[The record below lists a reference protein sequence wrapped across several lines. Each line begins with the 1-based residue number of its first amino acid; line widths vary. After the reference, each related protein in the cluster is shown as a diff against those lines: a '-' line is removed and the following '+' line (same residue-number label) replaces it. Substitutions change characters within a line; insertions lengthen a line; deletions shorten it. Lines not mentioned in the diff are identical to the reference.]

1 MTSDRSAKKAARA
14 RMAATGEPYS
24 TARRAVQTGPDRPAA
39 LARPPAIDPR
49 EHAVHSRHWGVHA
62 CHLVGYQGRY
72 SAWITGTDPSDRSQV
87 YGMPSESAGRAF
99 VDAWQ
104 ATNLLHTPWDERIAT
119 IFLLSPST
127 RNGILYQAAVV
138 NVEDSGIWLACF
150 DDTANNGGTRTLGQ
164 FGDPDEALEDFAAL
178 AERAADRL
186 DSRQA
191 IGKPD
196 LFAGVLRYRA
206 ATIRADA
213 ARAALGDAIRRHQPR
228 VGGDDGLHPL
238 WHEAGLP
245 QESLGRVLAGED
257 WASPQRPVVRPP
269 GSRLPDTPTTT
280 LATRTVDGHR
290 FDLISYL
297 DTAGGR
303 CIAIDRD
310 GRQGASACDIQVDE
324 QHLANAAMTMATRG
338 HGTAAIYGRVHASV
352 TELYAVMKNGERV
365 DWPIYDDP
373 RNAERYFAVIA
384 DSEALADIVAAAPAG
399 STSLKPFFG
408 MWFSQPPG
416 PGPRRSRARGTDA
429 GPGSG
434 RTSSGGM
441 ETTQS

>member
-1 MTSDRSAKKAARA
+1 MDDAMTSDRSAKKAARA

-24 TARRAVQTGPDRPAA
+24 TARRAVQTGPDRPAP

-49 EHAVHSRHWGVHA
+49 EHAVHSRHWGMLACYLVH
-62 CHLVGYQGRY
+62 YEGRY
-72 SAWITGTDPSDRSQV
+72 SAWITGADPADQSEV
-87 YGMPSESAGRAF
+87 YGMPGEPAGRAF

-104 ATNLLHTPWDERIAT
+104 ATNLLRTPWDERIAT

-150 DDTANNGGTRTLGQ
+150 DDTANDGGTRTLGQ
-164 FGDPDEALEDFAAL
+164 FGDVGEALEEFAAL

-186 DSRQA
+186 DSGQA
-191 IGKPD
+191 IGKPE

-206 ATIRADA
+206 ATVRADG
-213 ARAALGDAIRRHQPR
+213 ARAALGDAIRHHQPR
-228 VGGDDGLHPL
+228 ADGGDGLRPL

-245 QESLGRVLAGED
+245 RESLGRVLAGEE
-257 WASPQRPVVRPP
+257 WAWPQQPVIRPP
-269 GSRLPDTPTTT
+269 GSWLPDTPTTT

-290 FDLISYL
+290 FDLVSYL

-310 GRQGASACDIQVDE
+310 GRRDASACDIQVNE
-324 QHLANAAMTMATRG
+324 QNLASAAMTMATRG
-338 HGTAAIYGRVHASV
+338 HGTVAIYGRVHDSV

-365 DWPIYDDP
+365 DWPIYDDS

-384 DSEALADIVAAAPAG
+384 DSEALADIIAAAPTAT
-399 STSLKPFFG
+399 TSLKQFFG
-408 MWFSQPPG
+408 IWFSQPPG
-416 PGPRRSRARGTDA
+416 PGPRRSRARG
-429 GPGSG
+429 
-434 RTSSGGM
+434 R
-441 ETTQS
+441 

>member
-1 MTSDRSAKKAARA
+1 MTSDRSAKQAARA

-24 TARRAVQTGPDRPAA
+24 TARRAVQTGPDRPPP

-49 EHAVHSRHWGVHA
+49 AHAVHSRHWGVHA
-62 CHLVGYQGRY
+62 CYLVSYQGRY
-72 SAWITGTDPSDRSQV
+72 SAWIIGADPSDRSQV
-87 YGMPSESAGRAF
+87 YGMPSEPAGRAF

-104 ATNLLHTPWDERIAT
+104 AMNLLHTPWDERIAT

-127 RNGILYQAAVV
+127 RNGILYEAGLV

-150 DDTANNGGTRTLGQ
+150 DDTANDGGTHTLGQ
-164 FGDPDEALEDFAAL
+164 FGDPGEGLEEFAAL
-178 AERAADRL
+178 ADRAADRL
-186 DSRQA
+186 DSQQA
-191 IGKPD
+191 VGQPD

-228 VGGDDGLHPL
+228 ADGHDDLHPL
-238 WHEAGLP
+238 WHEAGLAW
-245 QESLGRVLAGED
+245 ESLGRVLAGQD
-257 WASPQRPVVRPP
+257 WAWPQRPVVRPP
-269 GSRLPDTPTTT
+269 GSRLPDTPATT

-290 FDLISYL
+290 FDLVSYL

-310 GRQGASACDIQVDE
+310 GRRGASACDIQVDE
-324 QHLANAAMTMATRG
+324 RRLASAAMTMATRG

-373 RNAERYFAVIA
+373 RNQERYFAVIA

-399 STSLKPFFG
+399 RTSLKQFFG

-416 PGPRRSRARGTDA
+416 PGPRRSRARG
-429 GPGSG
+429 
-434 RTSSGGM
+434 R
-441 ETTQS
+441 